1 MIDKNLLRRIKNK
14 KRYFITDVNENK
26 NDYEKHDYENDNDD
40 YDDKDDE
47 VEYLKWKKKR
57 STTKKKARKVQTGII
72 DYINN

>member
-14 KRYFITDVNENK
+14 KHYFITDVNENK

-47 VEYLKWKKKR
+47 VEYLK
-57 STTKKKARKVQTGII
+57 
-72 DYINN
+72 

>member
-47 VEYLKWKKKR
+47 VEYKKVKKK
-57 STTKKKARKVQTGII
+57 TNKKNVQPP
-72 DYINN
+72 NKK